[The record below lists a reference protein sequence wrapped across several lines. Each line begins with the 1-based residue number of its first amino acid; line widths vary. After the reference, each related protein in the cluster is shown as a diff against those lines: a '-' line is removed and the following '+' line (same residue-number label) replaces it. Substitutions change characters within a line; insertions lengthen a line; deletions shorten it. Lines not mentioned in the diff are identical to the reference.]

1 MVIPKITLETN
12 DWTGRVIFELNG
24 KKAEQT
30 FTYNFPTAPDELGT
44 VDIWNVIHVEWDCEF
59 SAEEEAALMAS
70 EFDATAIEDLFYKQ
84 NKSEIDD
91 FVAEWKN
98 DGGDPYARY
107 GVSEKDF

>member
-1 MVIPKITLETN
+1 MIIPKITLETD
-12 DWTGRVIFELNG
+12 DWHGRVIFELNG

-44 VDIWNVIHVEWDCEF
+44 VDVYNVSPVESGCEF
-59 SAEEEAALMAS
+59 SDEEEAALIFS
-70 EFDATAIEDLFYKQ
+70 ELEPADIEDLFYEQ

-98 DGGDPYARY
+98 DGGNPYIRY

>member
-1 MVIPKITLETN
+1 MIPKVTLETN
-12 DWTGRVIFELNG
+12 GWRGRVVFELNG

-30 FTYNFPTAPDELGT
+30 FSYDFPTEPEELGT
-44 VDIWNVIHVEWDCEF
+44 VDVWNVSPIEWYCEF
-59 SAEEEAALMAS
+59 SLKEEKILIAS
-70 EFDATAIEDLFYKQ
+70 EFDATAIKNLFYEQ

-98 DGGDPYARY
+98 DGGNPYIRY

>member
-1 MVIPKITLETN
+1 MIPKITLET
-12 DWTGRVIFELNG
+12 DGWTGCVVFTLNG

-30 FTYNFPTAPDELGT
+30 FRYNFPTAPGELGT
-44 VDIWNVIHVEWDCEF
+44 VDIFNVSPIEWGCDF
-59 SAEEEAALMAS
+59 SAQEEAALIAG
-70 EFDATAIEDLFYKQ
+70 ELDAADIEDLFYEQ

-98 DGGDPYARY
+98 DRGDPYVRY